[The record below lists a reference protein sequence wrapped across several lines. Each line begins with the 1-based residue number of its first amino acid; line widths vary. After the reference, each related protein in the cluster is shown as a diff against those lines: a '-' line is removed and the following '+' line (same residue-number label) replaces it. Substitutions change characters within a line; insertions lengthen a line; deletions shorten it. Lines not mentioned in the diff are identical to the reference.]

1 MKKISRLSWRW
12 LTWTL
17 VPLGLLLCMWQIS
30 QIAREQA
37 LSSLQEDAENELRL
51 SAANLNGYL
60 LRYDYLPQMLATRE
74 GVQRFL
80 TSPETQDPMP
90 LNLLLDR
97 FRFTTGV
104 SDVYLL
110 DDQGDTIAAS
120 NWHRPNTFIGQN
132 YAFRSYYQ
140 DAMAGAQGRF
150 YGLGTLSRERGY
162 YFSAPVYLDD
172 TSPDARP
179 DGVMVIKVLLDS
191 VEQSWTEQDA
201 TLFVTD
207 RDDIIFLAS
216 HPEMRM
222 NALHPLTSG
231 QREVLHS
238 TRRYAVEPLNA
249 SGIIIEDGHTT
260 DANIVSFSKG
270 AMQGEHFLHLIRP
283 VPELEWD
290 IHILKPLGSVTSAQ
304 WLAALMAGGLYGVV
318 ALAGGI
324 GWQRL
329 RLRREREA
337 FAERERITLARVRD
351 ELEESVERRTHDL
364 VASNQRLSG
373 EIEERRRAEESLRQT
388 QDELIQA
395 AKLAVLGQLAAGIN
409 HELNQPLAAI
419 RAYAENARRFL
430 ALSRLDQTDA
440 NLEQIIELT
449 HRMAD
454 ISAQLRQFSRK
465 SSERQENIAVQSCI
479 EYALRLFQSRLRD
492 SHIKVVQHWPDETL
506 WVKGDLVRLE
516 QVIVNLISNALQAM
530 TETPNPCLVIR
541 VETHENDVHIHIID
555 NGPGINSADINQIFA
570 PFYTTKA
577 PGSGLGLGLSISSRI
592 MEDLGGKLQARNH
605 TSGGAKFSIILP
617 LISTPDTAME
627 PSSHA

>member
-1 MKKISRLSWRW
+1 MMGIPQRSWRW
-12 LTWTL
+12 LAWTL
-17 VPLGLLLCMWQIS
+17 LPLGLLLSMWQTS
-30 QIAREQA
+30 QVAREQA
-37 LSSLQEDAENELRL
+37 LSNLQEDAENELRL

-80 TSPETQDPMP
+80 ASPDSQDPMP

-97 FRFTTGV
+97 FRFTSGV
-104 SDVYLL
+104 SDVYLI
-110 DDQGDTIAAS
+110 DDKGDTIAAS

-140 DAMAGAQGRF
+140 DAIAGGQGRF
-150 YGLGTLSRERGY
+150 YGLGVQSRERGY

-191 VEQSWTEQDA
+191 VEQSWAEQEA

-207 RDDIIFLAS
+207 RDDIIFMAS
-216 HPEMRM
+216 QPEMRM
-222 NALHPLTSG
+222 NALHPLSSE
-231 QREVLHS
+231 QREALRN
-238 TRRYAVEPLNA
+238 TRRYAVEPLDA
-249 SGIIIEDGHTT
+249 SGIIIEDNHTA
-260 DANIVSFSKG
+260 DAHIVSFSRG
-270 AMQGEHFLHLIRP
+270 PMQGERYLRLTRP
-283 VPELEWD
+283 VPEFEWD

-304 WLAALMAGGLYGVV
+304 WLVALMTGGLYGVV

-329 RLRREREA
+329 RLRRERET
-337 FAERERITLARVRD
+337 FAERERLTLARVRD
-351 ELEESVERRTHDL
+351 ELEESVERRTRDL

-440 NLEQIIELT
+440 NLEQIVELT

-492 SHIKVVQHWPDETL
+492 GHVEVVQHWPDETL

-530 TETPNPCLVIR
+530 MDTPNPRLVVH
-541 VETHENDVHIHIID
+541 VETDENEVHIHIID

-592 MEDLGGKLQARNH
+592 MEDLGGKLQARNLVN
-605 TSGGAKFSIILP
+605 SGAQFSITLP
-617 LISTPDTAME
+617 LIPTPDIAME
-627 PSSHA
+627 APSHA